1 MQSESSKLSPEFID
15 VSVFVLRLYCNLIL
29 LLHICVRR
37 TAFSAFCLLILFL
50 LCCSIF
56 LFLCSS
62 FLSLLRALTSS
73 VSSFFFY
80 LFLFLYFCIV
90 ILFYLLL
97 WQEVWGFFFMS
108 SRFFSFS
115 FLFFLVSFFCFIISI
130 TIFFYLLPD
139 LSVLLIVVL

>member
-73 VSSFFFY
+73 VSSFFFLSLFVSIFLHCNPFLSSSVARSLGILFHVFTFF
-80 LFLFLYFCIV
+80 LFLFPFFSR
-90 ILFYLLL
+90 LFLLLHYIYYYLLL
-97 WQEVWGFFFMS
+97 S
-108 SRFFSFS
+108 S
-115 FLFFLVSFFCFIISI
+115 
-130 TIFFYLLPD
+130 T
-139 LSVLLIVVL
+139 